1 MKTKIYLLL
10 LLLSLFAL
18 LQGCRTVEST
28 SRYYRNLSSVPVS
41 PQPPGVVLPI
51 MNAGETRRTYKVIG
65 EMEFETG
72 ASDAFIM
79 RAIQYNGARNGADA
93 IILKTWEKDKE
104 TYVEWTPGPGWYG
117 GVRYDYHHR
126 RHHRG
131 EPGFCWYGY
140 YDYPHYET
148 YTYITN
154 RVKAEMIVFLDK
166 ESFGSIGLIFE
177 DVRNSD
183 FLEIGEIL
191 PLSAAEKAD
200 LQKGD
205 RVNSIG
211 DYLCNKGIDDYYKNG
226 PVYSVGKEFAV
237 EFERQGVKKTVKVK
251 AEKVQALPVA
261 RLEAPLDSSSR

>member
-1 MKTKIYLLL
+1 MKTKLC
-10 LLLSLFAL
+10 LLSLLCLFAM

-28 SRYYRNLSSVPVS
+28 SRYYRNLSSVPIA

-51 MNAGETRRTYKVIG
+51 ISAGETRRTYKVIG

-79 RAIQYNGARNGADA
+79 RSIQYNGVRNGADA

-104 TYVEWTPGPGWYG
+104 TYVEWSPGPALYG
-117 GVRYDYHHR
+117 GMRMDYHHN
-126 RHHRG
+126 HHHG
-131 EPGFCWYGY
+131 DPGFYWYGY

-154 RVKAEMIVFLDK
+154 KVKAEMIVFLDK
-166 ESFGSIGLIFE
+166 DSFGSIGILFE

-183 FLEIGEIL
+183 FLEIGEVL
-191 PLSAAEKAD
+191 PLSAAEKAG

-205 RVNSIG
+205 RVKSIG
-211 DYLCNKGIDDYYKNG
+211 DYICNKGIDDYYKNG

-237 EFERQGVKKTVKVK
+237 EFERLGVKKSVKVK
-251 AEKVQALPVA
+251 AEKVQALPIA
-261 RLEAPLDSSSR
+261 RLETPQG

>member
-10 LLLSLFAL
+10 LLSFFSC

-28 SRYYRNLSSVPVS
+28 SRYYRSLTAVPVA
-41 PQPPGVVLPI
+41 PQPPGMVLPI
-51 MNAGETRRTYKVIG
+51 INAEETRRTYKVIG

-79 RAIQYNGARNGADA
+79 RAIQYNGLRNGADA

-104 TYVEWTPGPGWYG
+104 TYVEWSPPGPGMYG
-117 GVRYDYHHR
+117 GMRMDYYG

-131 EPGFCWYGY
+131 DPGFYWYGY
-140 YDYPHYET
+140 YDYPHYDT

-154 RVKAEMIVFLDK
+154 KVKAEMIVFLDK
-166 ESFGSIGLIFE
+166 ETFGSIGILFE

-191 PLSAAEKAD
+191 PLSAAEKAG

-205 RVNSIG
+205 RVKSIG
-211 DYLCNKGIDDYYKNG
+211 DYICNKGIDDYYKNG
-226 PVYSVGKEFAV
+226 PVYTVGKEFSLQ
-237 EFERQGVKKTVKVK
+237 FERQGVKKTVKIK
-251 AEKVQALPVA
+251 AEKLQPLPIA
-261 RLEAPLDSSSR
+261 RLETPVDSSSR

>member
-1 MKTKIYLLL
+1 MKTKIYFL
-10 LLLSLFAL
+10 LLLSFFFG
-18 LQGCRTVEST
+18 LQGCRTIEST
-28 SRYYRNLSSVPVS
+28 SRYYRNLSSVPIA

-51 MNAGETRRTYKVIG
+51 INAEETRRTYKVIG

-79 RAIQYNGARNGADA
+79 RAIQYNGLRNGADA

-104 TYVEWTPGPGWYG
+104 TYVEWTPGPALYG
-117 GVRYDYHHR
+117 GVRYDSHRSRHGHHR
-126 RHHRG
+126 D
-131 EPGFCWYGY
+131 PGYYWYGY

-154 RVKAEMIVFLDK
+154 KVKAEMIVFLDK
-166 ESFGSIGLIFE
+166 ESFGSIGILFE

-183 FLEIGEIL
+183 FLEIGELL
-191 PLSAAEKAD
+191 PLSGAEKAG

-205 RVNSIG
+205 RVKSIG

-226 PVYSVGKEFAV
+226 PVYSVGKDFVV

-261 RLEAPLDSSSR
+261 RIETPQN

>member
-1 MKTKIYLLL
+1 MKTKLYLIFLWVFL
-10 LLLSLFAL
+10 WVLP
-18 LQGCRTVEST
+18 GCRTVEST
-28 SRYYRNLSSVPVS
+28 ARYYRNLSAAPQP

-51 MNAGETRRTYKVIG
+51 INAEQTRRAYKVIG

-72 ASDAFIM
+72 ASDVFIM
-79 RAIQYNGARNGADA
+79 NAIQYNGCRNGADA

-104 TYVEWTPGPGWYG
+104 TYVEWQPGPGWYG
-117 GVRYDYHHR
+117 GFRYDCHP
-126 RHHRG
+126 RHHHHG
-131 EPGFCWYGY
+131 EPGFGWYGY

-166 ESFGSIGLIFE
+166 ETFGSIGILFE

-191 PLSAAEKAD
+191 PLSAAEKAG

-205 RVNSIG
+205 RVKSIG
-211 DYLCNKGIDDYYKNG
+211 DYVCNKGIEDYYKNG
-226 PVYSVGKEFAV
+226 PIYMVGKEFSLQI
-237 EFERQGVKKTVKVK
+237 ERQGVKKTVKVK
-251 AEKVQALPVA
+251 AEKIQALPVA
-261 RLEAPLDSSSR
+261 RIETPQA

>member
-1 MKTKIYLLL
+1 MKTKLFILLCL
-10 LLLSLFAL
+10 VSLFAL

-28 SRYYRNLSSVPVS
+28 SRYYRNLSSAPIA

-51 MNAGETRRTYKVIG
+51 INSGETRRTYKVIG

-79 RAIQYNGARNGADA
+79 RAIQYNGTRNGADA

-104 TYVEWTPGPGWYG
+104 TYVEWEPGPGFYAG
-117 GVRYDYHHR
+117 MRMDYPRHGY
-126 RHHRG
+126 RHHHG
-131 EPGFCWYGY
+131 EPGYYWYGY

-166 ESFGSIGLIFE
+166 ESFGSIGILFE

-191 PLSAAEKAD
+191 PLSAAEKAG

-205 RVNSIG
+205 RVKSIG

-226 PVYSVGKEFAV
+226 PVYLVGKEFTV
-237 EFERQGVKKTVKVK
+237 QFERQGLKKTVKVK

-261 RLEAPLDSSSR
+261 RIETPRH